1 MPSAST
7 MCNLCEK
14 TRPFRRGLCRTC
26 WRKLVEH
33 KLPLP
38 PSRQGMRPPPA
49 DPLRA
54 WVSRWPTERRQAMA
68 LALAAAE
75 AVAL

>member
-1 MPSAST
+1 MSDPT
-7 MCNLCEK
+7 CTLCAK

-38 PSRQGMRPPPA
+38 LDRRLARAPA
-49 DPLRA
+49 DQLRA

-68 LALAAAE
+68 LALAEVAA
-75 AVAL
+75 